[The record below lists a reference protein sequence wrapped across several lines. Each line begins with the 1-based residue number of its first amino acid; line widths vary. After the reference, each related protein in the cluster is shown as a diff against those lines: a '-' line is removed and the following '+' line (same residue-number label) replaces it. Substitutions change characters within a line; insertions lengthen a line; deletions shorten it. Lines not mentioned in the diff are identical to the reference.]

1 MKQPPIVGVVKWRR
15 DCSAWNDAIFWNE
28 TNWINFVTM
37 WDKQYN
43 FFTII
48 IISIII
54 IINKNS
60 AEKSGKNICY
70 TLVQK

>member
-1 MKQPPIVGVVKWRR
+1 
-15 DCSAWNDAIFWNE
+15 
-28 TNWINFVTM
+28 M

-48 IISIII
+48 IISNII